1 MKAIKA
7 ALLGTVY
14 VVPAA
19 VALST
24 TAEAQIT
31 TQVIQYQNAQTTGAT
46 GIRGD
51 NMTASYNFT
60 GGTGGL
66 LYRLS
71 SGTFYPLPQATANG
85 SNFPGAVSS
94 QPYGPTFGDLGGILK
109 VTGTLIPS
117 AGQPD
122 SSFIFDSAA
131 APGQQ
136 YTTVNVPG
144 AANTIAHSQFGNLVV
159 GNFNTTTPAGSAF
172 VFNAATSTFST
183 YTKPGAVSTSAYG
196 IWGNTI
202 AGGYTGLS
210 PGPGLVLGRA
220 YLYNQTT
227 GVFTSYD
234 APGATLATHF
244 EGISAGGRAN
254 EFNLVANSIDVFGGL
269 HTWAVHVDSTG
280 AATWTEITV
289 PGGTNPTGNSVYA
302 DKVIG
307 IVTFGPNVKAY
318 IATVAGFYNPVTNT
332 GTLVANTNGATAL
345 SATNGDDVLNT
356 GRIVASA
363 PNSTGIASGTFGV
376 IDNRGTV
383 VASGAGSTA
392 VQINGN
398 LGSFINT
405 GLVAATSGA
414 VALATGPTASAPTI
428 VNAGI
433 IDGQVAVGGGQF
445 TRFQNSGLIGISAAG
460 SGVTHTVSGVYAQ
473 TSTGILA
480 LRVGPTTSDSLQVNG
495 AARLNGTALANF
507 QPGALGNSY
516 TLVSA
521 SGGYT
526 GTFSAFATQ
535 NLPSFLSASLS
546 YGANNV
552 TLNLTSGFANTSG
565 LGGDQISVGRA
576 LDSTFNAGGGLGA
589 MPALFSLPS
598 SQIPSAL
605 SQLSGDSASLSQ
617 TSAFAAGAQF
627 TNLMSSRSATRRAE
641 ELAEAPCT
649 TAKAEANA
657 CEPPSN
663 WAVWGNGFAGTQ
675 WLNADSVTG
684 APASQASIAGGAFG
698 ADYRFAPDA
707 LVGLAVGLSDS
718 NYWMP
723 TNNATGRATGT
734 HVGLYGAYD
743 WSGLYLNAAIAYSR
757 FDGNAT
763 RVVTGIG
770 TTETERLSGVSSQLA
785 GRVEF
790 GRPFNVSEVTGG
802 QVAVTPFVALQ
813 PAQLWMPG
821 MTETSSAQSGGSGV
835 FGLTYQPQAT
845 TSLPSFLG
853 AQVNAQTEIS
863 GRPLNAWVRAAWV
876 HEFLT
881 DRSVTAGFQV
891 LPGTSFTVDGAR
903 AASDAA
909 RIDMGVKYMLSSQ
922 TSLFAN
928 GNVELSGRGQSLAAT
943 LGLRFMW

>member
-1 MKAIKA
+1 MKAIRA

-14 VVPAA
+14 AVPAI
-19 VALST
+19 VVLST
-24 TAEAQIT
+24 TAKAQSSV
-31 TQVIQYQNAQTTGAT
+31 QVIQYQNAQTTGAT
-46 GIRGD
+46 GLRGD

-71 SGTFYPLPQATANG
+71 TGTFYPLPQATANG
-85 SNFPGAVSS
+85 SNYPGAISG
-94 QPYGPTFGDLGGILK
+94 QPYGPTFGELGGILK
-109 VTGTLIPS
+109 VTGTFIP
-117 AGQPD
+117 ATGQPD
-122 SSFIFDSAA
+122 SSYTFDSAA

-136 YTTVNVPG
+136 YTVINVPG

-172 VFNAATSTFST
+172 IFNGATNTFST

-196 IWGNTI
+196 IWGNAI
-202 AGGYTGLS
+202 AGGYTD
-210 PGPGLVLGRA
+210 PGPGGLGHA
-220 YLYNQTT
+220 YILNQTT
-227 GVFTSYD
+227 GAYTQYD
-234 APGATLATHF
+234 APGATIATHF
-244 EGISAGGRAN
+244 EGISAGGRAG
-254 EFNLVANSIDVFGGL
+254 EYNLVANSVDVGGAL

-307 IVTFGPNVKAY
+307 IVTFGGTVKAY
-318 IATVAGFYNPVTNT
+318 IATVAGFYNPVTNS
-332 GTLVANTNGATAL
+332 GTLIANTNGATAIN
-345 SATNGDDVLNT
+345 ATNGDDVLNT
-356 GRIVASA
+356 GNVVASA
-363 PNSTGIASGTFGV
+363 PGSVGIASGTFGV
-376 IDNRGTV
+376 VDNRGTV
-383 VASGAGSTA
+383 IASGAGSTA

-414 VALATGPTASAPTI
+414 VALGTGPTASAPTI
-428 VNAGI
+428 VNYGI
-433 IDGQVAVGGGQF
+433 INGQVMVGGGQF
-445 TRFQNSGLIGISAAG
+445 TRFQNSGWMGISAAG

-473 TSTGILA
+473 TSAGILS
-480 LRVGPTTSDSLQVNG
+480 LRVGPTTSDSLQVTG
-495 AARLNGTALANF
+495 AARLNGTAQANF
-507 QPGALGNSY
+507 QSGALGNSY

-526 GTFSAFATQ
+526 GTFSSLSTQ
-535 NLPSFLSASLS
+535 NLPGFLTASLS
-546 YGANNV
+546 YGTNV
-552 TLNLTSGFANTSG
+552 TLNLTSGFANLSG

-576 LDSTFNAGGGLGA
+576 LDSAFNAGGGLSA
-589 MPALFSLPS
+589 MPGLFTLPS
-598 SQIPSAL
+598 SQIPGAL

-617 TSAFAAGAQF
+617 TAAFAAGAQF
-627 TNLMSSRSATRRAE
+627 TNLMSARSATRRAD
-641 ELAEAPCT
+641 ELAQAPCT
-649 TAKAEANA
+649 NPDANA

-663 WAVWGNGFAGTQ
+663 WAVWANGFAGTQ

-684 APASQASIAGGAFG
+684 APASQASVAGGAFG
-698 ADYRFAPDA
+698 ADYRLAPNA
-707 LVGLAVGLSDS
+707 LVGLAVGLS
-718 NYWMP
+718 NNTYWMP
-723 TNNATGRATGT
+723 SSNATGRATGT
-734 HVGLYGAYD
+734 HFGLYGAYD
-743 WSGLYLNAAIAYSR
+743 WSGFYLNGAIAYSL
-757 FDGNAT
+757 FDGNAS

-770 TTETERLSGVSSQLA
+770 TTETERSSGVSSQLA
-785 GRVEF
+785 GRIEF

-813 PAQLWMPG
+813 PAQLWTPG

-853 AQVNAQTEIS
+853 AQVDAQTEIS
-863 GRPLNAWVRAAWV
+863 GRPLTAWVRASWV

-881 DRSVTAGFQV
+881 ARNVTAGFQV

-909 RIDMGVKYMLSSQ
+909 RIDMGLKYMLGSQ

-928 GNVELSGRGQSLAAT
+928 GNVELSGRGQALAGT
-943 LGLRFMW
+943 VGLRFTW

>member
-1 MKAIKA
+1 MKAIRA

-14 VVPAA
+14 AVPAI
-19 VALST
+19 VVLST
-24 TAEAQIT
+24 TAKAQSSV
-31 TQVIQYQNAQTTGAT
+31 QVIQYQNAQTTGAT
-46 GIRGD
+46 GLRGD

-71 SGTFYPLPQATANG
+71 TGTFYPLPQATANG
-85 SNFPGAVSS
+85 SNYPGAISG
-94 QPYGPTFGDLGGILK
+94 QPYGPTFGELGGILK
-109 VTGTLIPS
+109 VTGTFIP
-117 AGQPD
+117 ATGQPD
-122 SSFIFDSAA
+122 SSYTFDSAA

-136 YTTVNVPG
+136 YTVINVPG

-172 VFNAATSTFST
+172 IFNGATNTFST

-196 IWGNTI
+196 IWGNAI
-202 AGGYTGLS
+202 AGGYTD
-210 PGPGLVLGRA
+210 PGPGGLGHA
-220 YLYNQTT
+220 YILNQTT
-227 GVFTSYD
+227 GAYTQYD
-234 APGATLATHF
+234 APGATIATHF
-244 EGISAGGRAN
+244 EGISAGGRAG
-254 EFNLVANSIDVFGGL
+254 EYNLVANSVDVGGAL

-307 IVTFGPNVKAY
+307 IVTFGGTVKAY
-318 IATVAGFYNPVTNT
+318 IATVAGFYNPVTNS
-332 GTLVANTNGATAL
+332 GTLIANTNGATAIN
-345 SATNGDDVLNT
+345 ATNGDDVLNT
-356 GRIVASA
+356 GNVVASA
-363 PNSTGIASGTFGV
+363 PGSVGIASGTFGV
-376 IDNRGTV
+376 VDNRGTV
-383 VASGAGSTA
+383 IASGAGSTA

-414 VALATGPTASAPTI
+414 VALGTGPTASAPTI
-428 VNAGI
+428 VNYGI
-433 IDGQVAVGGGQF
+433 INGQVMVGGGQF
-445 TRFQNSGLIGISAAG
+445 TRFQNSGWMGISAAG

-473 TSTGILA
+473 TSAGILS
-480 LRVGPTTSDSLQVNG
+480 LRVGPTTSDSLQVTG
-495 AARLNGTALANF
+495 AARLNGTAQANF
-507 QPGALGNSY
+507 QSGALGNSY

-526 GTFSAFATQ
+526 GTFSSLSTQ
-535 NLPSFLSASLS
+535 NLPGFLTASLS
-546 YGANNV
+546 YGTNV
-552 TLNLTSGFANTSG
+552 TLNLTSGFANLSG

-576 LDSTFNAGGGLGA
+576 LDSAFNAGGGLSA
-589 MPALFSLPS
+589 MPGLFTLPS
-598 SQIPSAL
+598 SQIPGAL

-617 TSAFAAGAQF
+617 TAAFAAGAQF
-627 TNLMSSRSATRRAE
+627 TNLMSARSATRRAD
-641 ELAEAPCT
+641 ELAQAPC
-649 TAKAEANA
+649 ANPDANA

-663 WAVWGNGFAGTQ
+663 WAVWANGFAGTQ

-684 APASQASIAGGAFG
+684 APASQASVAGGAFG
-698 ADYRFAPDA
+698 ADYRLAPNA
-707 LVGLAVGLSDS
+707 LVGLAVGLS
-718 NYWMP
+718 NNTYWMP
-723 TNNATGRATGT
+723 SSNATGRATGT
-734 HVGLYGAYD
+734 HFGLYGAYD
-743 WSGLYLNAAIAYSR
+743 WSGFYLNGAIAYSL
-757 FDGNAT
+757 FDGNAS

-770 TTETERLSGVSSQLA
+770 TTETERSSGVSSQLA
-785 GRVEF
+785 GRIEF

-813 PAQLWMPG
+813 PAQLWTPG

-853 AQVNAQTEIS
+853 AQVDAQTEIS
-863 GRPLNAWVRAAWV
+863 GRPLTAWVRASWV

-881 DRSVTAGFQV
+881 ARNVTAGFQV

-909 RIDMGVKYMLSSQ
+909 RIDMGLKYMLGSQ

-928 GNVELSGRGQSLAAT
+928 GNVELSGRGQALAGT
-943 LGLRFMW
+943 VGLRFTW

>member
-1 MKAIKA
+1 MKTIKA
-7 ALLGTVY
+7 ALLGTVCATP
-14 VVPAA
+14 VVA
-19 VALST
+19 VST

-71 SGTFYPLPQATANG
+71 TGTFSPLPQATANG
-85 SNFPGAVSS
+85 SNYPGAISS

-109 VTGTLIPS
+109 VTGTFIP
-117 AGQPD
+117 ATGQPD

-144 AANTIAHSQFGNLVV
+144 AANTIAHSQFGNQVV

-172 VFNAATSTFST
+172 IYNAATSTFTT
-183 YTKPGAVSTSAYG
+183 YTKPGAASTSAYG

-202 AGGYTGLS
+202 AGGYTD
-210 PGPGLVLGRA
+210 PGPGGLGHA
-220 YLYNQTT
+220 YLLNQTT
-227 GVFTSYD
+227 GVFTQYD
-234 APGATLATHF
+234 APGATIATHF
-244 EGISAGGRAN
+244 EGITAGGRAG
-254 EFNLVANSIDVFGGL
+254 EFNLVANSIDVGGGL
-269 HTWAVHVDSTG
+269 HTWAVHVDAAG
-280 AATWTEITV
+280 VATWTEVTV

-307 IVTFGPNVKAY
+307 IVTFGSTVKAY
-318 IATVAGFYNPVTNT
+318 IATIAGFYNPVTNA
-332 GTLVANTNGATAL
+332 GTLVANTNGATVI

-356 GRIVASA
+356 GTIVASA

-376 IDNRGTV
+376 IQNRGTV
-383 VASGAGSTA
+383 IASGAGSTA

-405 GLVAATSGA
+405 GLVSATSGA
-414 VALATGPTASAPTI
+414 IALGTGPTAVSPTI
-428 VNAGI
+428 VNAGV
-433 IDGQVAVGGGQF
+433 IDGQVVVGGGQY
-445 TRFQNSGLIGISAAG
+445 TRFQNSGWMGISAAG
-460 SGVTHTVSGVYAQ
+460 SGVTHTTSGVFAQ
-473 TSTGILA
+473 TSTGTLA

-495 AARLNGTALANF
+495 AARLNGTALASF

-521 SGGYT
+521 TGGYT
-526 GTFSAFATQ
+526 GTFSTLATQ
-535 NLPSFLSASLS
+535 NLPGFLSASLS
-546 YGANNV
+546 YGTNV

-589 MPALFSLPS
+589 MPALFNLPS

-627 TNLMSSRSATRRAE
+627 TNLMSGRSATRRAE

-649 TAKAEANA
+649 AKADANA
-657 CEPPSN
+657 CEPQTSMGAN
-663 WAVWGNGFAGTQ
+663 WAVWANGFAGTQ

-684 APASQASIAGGAFG
+684 APASQASVAGGAFG
-698 ADYRFAPDA
+698 ADYRFAPNA

-723 TNNATGRATGT
+723 TSNATGRATGT

-743 WSGLYLNAAIAYSR
+743 WSGFYLNAAIAYSR

-770 TTETERLSGVSSQLA
+770 TTETERSSGVSSQLA

-790 GRPFNVSEVTGG
+790 GRPFNISEVTGG

-813 PAQLWMPG
+813 PAQLWTPG
-821 MTETSSAQSGGSGV
+821 MTETSSAQSGGTGV

-853 AQVNAQTEIS
+853 AQVDAQTQIS
-863 GRPLNAWVRAAWV
+863 GRPLNAWVRASWV

-881 DRSVTAGFQV
+881 DRNVTAGFQV

-909 RIDMGVKYMLSSQ
+909 RIDLGVKYMLGSQ

-928 GNVELSGRGQSLAAT
+928 GNVELSGRGQSLAGT
-943 LGLRFMW
+943 IGLRFMW

>member
-1 MKAIKA
+1 MKTIKA
-7 ALLGTVY
+7 ALLGTVCAVP
-14 VVPAA
+14 VVA
-19 VALST
+19 VST

-71 SGTFYPLPQATANG
+71 TGTFSPLPQATANG
-85 SNFPGAVSS
+85 SNYPGAISS

-109 VTGTLIPS
+109 VTGTFIP
-117 AGQPD
+117 ATGQPD
-122 SSFIFDSAA
+122 SSFIFDSAG

-144 AANTIAHSQFGNLVV
+144 AINTIAHSQFGNQVV

-172 VFNAATSTFST
+172 IYNAATSTFTT
-183 YTKPGAVSTSAYG
+183 YTKPGAASTSAYG

-202 AGGYTGLS
+202 AGGYTD
-210 PGPGLVLGRA
+210 PGPGGLGHG

-227 GVFTSYD
+227 GVFTQYD
-234 APGATLATHF
+234 APGANIATHF
-244 EGISAGGRAN
+244 EGITAGGRAG
-254 EFNLVANSIDVFGGL
+254 EFNLVANSIDVGGGL
-269 HTWAVHVDSTG
+269 HTWAVHVDAAG
-280 AATWTEITV
+280 IATWTEVTV

-307 IVTFGPNVKAY
+307 IVTFGSTVKAY
-318 IATVAGFYNPVTNT
+318 IATMAGFYNPVTNA
-332 GTLVANTNGATAL
+332 GTLVANTNGATAI

-356 GRIVASA
+356 GTIVASA

-376 IDNRGTV
+376 VQNRGTV
-383 VASGAGSTA
+383 IASGAGSTA

-405 GLVAATSGA
+405 GLLGATSGA
-414 VALATGPTASAPTI
+414 IALGTGATALSPTI

-433 IDGQVAVGGGQF
+433 IDGQVVVNAGQY
-445 TRFQNSGLIGISAAG
+445 TRFQNSGWMGISAAG
-460 SGVTHTVSGVYAQ
+460 SGVTHTTSGVFAQ
-473 TSTGILA
+473 TSTGTLA

-521 SGGYT
+521 TGGYT
-526 GTFSAFATQ
+526 GTFSTLATQ
-535 NLPSFLSASLS
+535 NLPGFLSASLS
-546 YGANNV
+546 YGTNV
-552 TLNLTSGFANTSG
+552 TLNLTSGFANISG

-589 MPALFSLPS
+589 MPALFNLPS

-605 SQLSGDSASLSQ
+605 SQLAGDSASLSQ

-627 TNLMSSRSATRRAE
+627 TNLMSGRSATRRAE
-641 ELAEAPCT
+641 ELAQAPC

-657 CEPPSN
+657 CEPPSD
-663 WAVWGNGFAGTQ
+663 WAVWANGFAGTQ

-684 APASQASIAGGAFG
+684 APASQASVAGGAFG
-698 ADYRFAPDA
+698 ADYRFAPNA

-723 TNNATGRATGT
+723 TSNATGRATGT

-743 WSGLYLNAAIAYSR
+743 WSGFYLNAAIAYSR

-770 TTETERLSGVSSQLA
+770 TTETERSSGVSSQLA

-790 GRPFNVSEVTGG
+790 GRPFNISEVTGG

-813 PAQLWMPG
+813 PAQLWTPG
-821 MTETSSAQSGGSGV
+821 MTETSSAQNGGSGV
-835 FGLTYQPQAT
+835 FGLTYHPQAT

-853 AQVNAQTEIS
+853 AQVDAQTQVS
-863 GRPLNAWVRAAWV
+863 GRPLNAWVRASWV

-909 RIDMGVKYMLSSQ
+909 RIDMGVKYMLGSQ

-928 GNVELSGRGQSLAAT
+928 GNVELSGRGQSLAGT
-943 LGLRFMW
+943 IGLRFMW

>member
-1 MKAIKA
+1 MKTIKA
-7 ALLGTVY
+7 ALLGTVCAVP
-14 VVPAA
+14 VVA
-19 VALST
+19 VST

-71 SGTFYPLPQATANG
+71 TGTFSPLPQATANG
-85 SNFPGAVSS
+85 SNYPGAISS

-109 VTGTLIPS
+109 VTGTFIP
-117 AGQPD
+117 ATGQPD
-122 SSFIFDSAA
+122 SSFIFDSAG

-144 AANTIAHSQFGNLVV
+144 AINTIAHSQFGNQVV

-172 VFNAATSTFST
+172 IYNAATSTFTT
-183 YTKPGAVSTSAYG
+183 YTKPGAASTSAYG

-202 AGGYTGLS
+202 AGGYTD
-210 PGPGLVLGRA
+210 PGPGGLGHG

-227 GVFTSYD
+227 GVFTQYD
-234 APGATLATHF
+234 APGANIATHF
-244 EGISAGGRAN
+244 EGITAGGRAG
-254 EFNLVANSIDVFGGL
+254 EFNLVANSIDVGGGL
-269 HTWAVHVDSTG
+269 HTWAVHVDAAG
-280 AATWTEITV
+280 IATWTEVTV

-307 IVTFGPNVKAY
+307 IVTFGSTVKAY
-318 IATVAGFYNPVTNT
+318 IATMAGFYNPVTNA
-332 GTLVANTNGATAL
+332 GTLVANTNGATAI

-356 GRIVASA
+356 GTIVASA

-376 IDNRGTV
+376 VQNRGTV
-383 VASGAGSTA
+383 IASGAGSTA

-405 GLVAATSGA
+405 GLLGATSGA
-414 VALATGPTASAPTI
+414 IALGTGATALSPTI

-433 IDGQVAVGGGQF
+433 IDGQVVVNAGQY
-445 TRFQNSGLIGISAAG
+445 TRFQNSGWMGISAAG
-460 SGVTHTVSGVYAQ
+460 SGVTHTTSGVFAQ
-473 TSTGILA
+473 TSTGTLA

-521 SGGYT
+521 TGGYT
-526 GTFSAFATQ
+526 GTFSTLATQ
-535 NLPSFLSASLS
+535 NLPGFLSASLS
-546 YGANNV
+546 YGTNV
-552 TLNLTSGFANTSG
+552 TLNLTSGFANISG

-589 MPALFSLPS
+589 MPALFNLPS

-605 SQLSGDSASLSQ
+605 SQLAGDSASLSQ

-627 TNLMSSRSATRRAE
+627 TNLMSGRSATRRAE
-641 ELAEAPCT
+641 ELAQAPC

-657 CEPPSN
+657 CEPPSD
-663 WAVWGNGFAGTQ
+663 WAVWANGFAGTQ

-684 APASQASIAGGAFG
+684 APASQASVAGGAFG
-698 ADYRFAPDA
+698 ADYRFAPNA

-723 TNNATGRATGT
+723 TSNATGRATGT

-743 WSGLYLNAAIAYSR
+743 WSGFYLNAAIAYSR

-770 TTETERLSGVSSQLA
+770 TTETERSSGVSSQLA

-790 GRPFNVSEVTGG
+790 GRPFNISEVTGG

-813 PAQLWMPG
+813 PAQLWTPG
-821 MTETSSAQSGGSGV
+821 MTETSSAQNGGSGV

-853 AQVNAQTEIS
+853 AQVDAQTQVS
-863 GRPLNAWVRAAWV
+863 GRPLNAWVRASWV

-909 RIDMGVKYMLSSQ
+909 RIDMGVKYMLGSQ

-928 GNVELSGRGQSLAAT
+928 GNVELSGRGQSLAGT
-943 LGLRFMW
+943 IGLRFMW